1 VSEDGVVTNEAQP
14 DVEQPTE
21 EEAPPSRRHGRTAR
35 DMVLSL
41 VVLLIPV
48 AIIVAFVWARGGDD
62 VIVID
67 PGPTIAEAQAAHA
80 FPVAVPDGLS
90 SDWKPISSQYTT
102 SDNTLRIGYI
112 TPTGGAVQL
121 VESSTPTDSM
131 LISELGDD
139 VRPTGVVAAGN
150 AQWNTYELHNG
161 GRAVV
166 LAENGRTVIIVGN
179 AQASELQ
186 QLAATLG

>member
-1 VSEDGVVTNEAQP
+1 MSEDGGVTNEAQP
-14 DVEQPTE
+14 EDQTAEVQP
-21 EEAPPSRRHGRTAR
+21 PPARHGRTTR

-62 VIVID
+62 VVVID

-80 FPVAVPDGLS
+80 FPVAVPNGLS
-90 SDWKPISSQYTT
+90 SGWKPISSQYTT

-112 TPTGGAVQL
+112 TPTGAAVQL
-121 VESSTPTDSM
+121 VESSAPTDRM

-139 VRPTGVVAAGN
+139 VRPTGVVAAGT
-150 AQWNTYELHNG
+150 AQWNSYELHNG
-161 GRAVV
+161 QRAVV
-166 LAENGRTVIIVGN
+166 LPQRARTVIIVGN